1 MSTQH
6 IDAVADLGLEV
17 QRRRSAGRLSSR
29 AQRNLFIAG
38 LVAADCALLG
48 AAFAAAYIVR
58 FDVQLP
64 IFQVIQTPQR
74 FLYIALSIALVPV
87 WVALFWLYGLYDW
100 EKLLGGT
107 QEYAAVFHACVAG
120 AVLIALGQFAIKD
133 LEIARGWVGLTCGLT
148 FVFVFCGR
156 FFLRRLAYAARQR
169 GYLVSSALI
178 LGANEEGR
186 LLGAQLLAWPTSG
199 VDVVGY
205 LDDDLPPG
213 TRVCGS
219 LYSLGRLDRL
229 DEFVSK
235 YQVEEFILAASAIE
249 HDALLDIFRR
259 YGMAPGVQLR
269 LSSGL
274 FELLSTGLHIKELA
288 SVPLIGVNR
297 VRLTGTDVA
306 LKKLLD
312 VGLAL
317 AALLALAPVMLVV
330 AILVK
335 LDSSGPV
342 LYRRQV
348 MGLNG
353 RQFGALKFR
362 TMHINGDAILA
373 ANPELM
379 DELATTHKLK
389 GDPRITRVGWVLRKY
404 SLDELP
410 QLFNVIRGDMSL
422 VGPRMISPPELKQY
436 GQWATNLLTVRPGI
450 TGLWQV
456 SGRSDVTYEERVR
469 LDMFYVRNYSIWL
482 DLQLIFRTI
491 PVVLSGKGAY

>member
-38 LVAADCALLG
+38 LVVADCLLLG

-64 IFQVIQTPQR
+64 VFQVIQTPQR
-74 FLYIALSIALVPV
+74 FLYIGLSIALVPV

-219 LYSLGRLDRL
+219 LYSLGRLD
-229 DEFVSK
+229 

-249 HDALLDIFRR
+249 HDVLLDIFRR